1 MGWRRHITECT
12 VSVLPTPLAPYKQPE
27 KLMVIADVFWLKL
40 QVGEGF
46 VEELRAEDGGHNVV
60 RAQERV
66 LRRVLERA
74 RMEHPTARLAKHPK
88 YTDRYVFEIDNAV
101 AAAQTPNPERVGSAT
116 PAATARY
123 TEARE

>member
-1 MGWRRHITECT
+1 MGWRRHITDCT

-46 VEELRAEDGGHNVV
+46 VEELRAEDRGQNVV

-74 RMEHPTARLAKHPK
+74 RMEHPTARLAKHPQ
-88 YTDRYVFEIDNAV
+88 YADRYVFEL
-101 AAAQTPNPERVGSAT
+101 ESHR
-116 PAATARY
+116 
-123 TEARE
+123 